1 MWIEITVLAVIVF
14 ALFILAYL
22 FLVPIVSV
30 TVNGFLLYLL
40 FLRAYADITKRER
53 VNIYAWSAGAS
64 FLITVLVHKL
74 IPLWTVTTWALFTAL
89 LVYLYLRVTK

>member
-1 MWIEITVLAVIVF
+1 MWVEVSVLAIIVL
-14 ALFILAYL
+14 ALFVLAYL
-22 FLVPIVSV
+22 FLVPIISV
-30 TVNGFLLYLL
+30 AVNGFILYLL
-40 FLRAYADITKRER
+40 FLRAYSDIIKRER

>member
-1 MWIEITVLAVIVF
+1 MWIEIFVLAVIF
-14 ALFILAYL
+14 LALFVLTYL
-22 FLVPIVSV
+22 FLVPVISV
-30 TVNGFLLYLL
+30 AVNGFLLYLL

-53 VNIYAWSAGAS
+53 VNIYAWSAAAS

-89 LVYLYLRVTK
+89 LVYAYLRVTK